1 MASEPLQ
8 IEWLPLPID
17 IPEEKKKLVI
27 RDPILVIAT
36 ILDFVPPSDEGK
48 EQWGTGP
55 KTLEQFW
62 LMLQHFL

>member
-8 IEWLPLPID
+8 IEWLPLPIN
-17 IPEEKKKLVI
+17 IPEDKKQLVI
-27 RDPILVIAT
+27 RDPLPIVAT
-36 ILDFVPPSDEGK
+36 ILDFVPPSDEDK
-48 EQWGTGP
+48 EYWGGP